1 MATQLALPL
10 LLSTLLLLLLLPGI
24 SHAHLRFAHTLG
36 NHMVL
41 QRAPHQAAIYGHADA
56 LAPVA
61 VTVAVQK
68 QRDASTTMTVVNGV
82 RA

>member
-10 LLSTLLLLLLLPGI
+10 LLSTLLHLLPAI

-41 QRAPHQAAIYGHADA
+41 QRAPHQAAIYGHADPV
-56 LAPVA
+56 APVA
-61 VTVAVQK
+61 VTVHK
-68 QRDASTTMTVVNGV
+68 QGDASTTIAMLNGV